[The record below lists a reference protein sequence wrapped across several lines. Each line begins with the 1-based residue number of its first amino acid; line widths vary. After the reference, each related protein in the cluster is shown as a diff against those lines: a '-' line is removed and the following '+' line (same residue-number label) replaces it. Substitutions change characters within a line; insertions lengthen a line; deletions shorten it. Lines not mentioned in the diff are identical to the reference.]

1 MVHYTVTKT
10 SAKGGTA
17 EVTKITGKK
26 RKITIASEVKIN
38 GFSFKV
44 TSVRKNAAKNNKK
57 ISTLTIGKNI
67 ISIGANSF
75 SGCKNLKNITLKGT
89 KSIKIKAKS
98 TGRYFQKDKD
108 NRTSKKF
115 CKDIEKL
122 KKNLQKAG
130 ISKKAVYQKK

>member
-1 MVHYTVTKT
+1 M
-10 SAKGGTA
+10 
-17 EVTKITGKK
+17 
-26 RKITIASEVKIN
+26 KIN

-89 KSIKIKAKS
+89 KSIKIKAKALA
-98 TGRYFQKDKD
+98 G
-108 NRTSKKF
+108 TSRKIKITVPKKISARAL
-115 CKDIEKL
+115 KKL

>member
-1 MVHYTVTKT
+1 M
-10 SAKGGTA
+10 
-17 EVTKITGKK
+17 
-26 RKITIASEVKIN
+26 KIN

-57 ISTLTIGKNI
+57 ISTLAIGKNI

-89 KSIKIKAKS
+89 KSIKIKAKALA
-98 TGRYFQKDKD
+98 G
-108 NRTSKKF
+108 TSRKIKITVPKNF

-130 ISKKAVYQKK
+130 ISKKLFIKRNDPYSTKRKRNTVKA